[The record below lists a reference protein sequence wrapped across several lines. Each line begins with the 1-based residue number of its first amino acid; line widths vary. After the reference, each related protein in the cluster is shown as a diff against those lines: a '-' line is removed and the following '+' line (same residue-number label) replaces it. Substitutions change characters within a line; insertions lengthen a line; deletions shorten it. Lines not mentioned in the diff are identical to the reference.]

1 MVAVSDHYYS
11 PEPGSKLE
19 KGIIVTVLRGR
30 RYRLVTATGI
40 FSSKRIDN
48 GTRLLVESMD
58 VPSAGSFLDLGCGN
72 GVIGIVAASTEPD
85 LKVTLTD
92 VNSRATMI
100 AGENVARMR
109 LGNVEVLTGD
119 LYQPVGDR
127 KYTTIASNPPIS
139 AGMRKVVEPL
149 VMGAVD
155 HLEAG
160 GLLQL
165 VVQSNKGGKTLAKF
179 IDDYFGEHSVASKGS
194 GYRVLIA
201 RRH

>member
-1 MVAVSDHYYS
+1 VSEHYYS
-11 PEPGSKLE
+11 PEPGSRLE
-19 KGIIVTVLRGR
+19 KGIIVAFLRGR

-58 VPSAGSFLDLGCGN
+58 VPSAGSFLDMGCGN
-72 GVIGIVAASTEPD
+72 GVIGIVAASTEPG
-85 LKVTLTD
+85 LRVTLTD

-100 AGENVARMR
+100 AGENVVRMR

-127 KYTTIASNPPIS
+127 RYTTIVSNPPIS
-139 AGMRKVVEPL
+139 AGMKKVVEPL
-149 VMGAVD
+149 VYSAVE
-155 HLEAG
+155 HLVSG

-165 VVQSNKGGKTLAKF
+165 VVQSNKGGKTLARF
-179 IDDYFGEHSVASKGS
+179 IDEYFGEHSVVSKGG
-194 GYRVLIA
+194 GYRVLAA

>member
-1 MVAVSDHYYS
+1 MSNHYYS

-19 KGIIVTVLRGR
+19 RGVIVAFLRGR
-30 RYRLVTATGI
+30 RYRILTATGI

-58 VPSAGSFLDLGCGN
+58 VPSTGSLLDMGCGN
-72 GVIGIVAASTEPD
+72 GVIGIVAASTEPS
-85 LKVTLTD
+85 LRVTLTD

-100 AGENVARMR
+100 AAENVARMR

-127 KYTTIASNPPIS
+127 RFTTVVSNPPIS

-149 VMGAVD
+149 VSGAVE

-165 VVQSNKGGKTLAKF
+165 VVQSNKGGRTLAGF
-179 IDDYFGEHSVASKGS
+179 IDEYFGEHSVASKGS
-194 GYRVLIA
+194 GYRVLTA

>member
-1 MVAVSDHYYS
+1 VSDHYYS

-19 KGIIVTVLRGR
+19 RGVIVAFLRGR
-30 RYRLVTATGI
+30 RYRLLTATGI

-58 VPSAGSFLDLGCGN
+58 VPSTGSLLDMGCGN
-72 GVIGIVAASTEPD
+72 GVIGIVAASTEPS
-85 LKVTLTD
+85 LRVTLTD

-100 AGENVARMR
+100 AAENVARMR
-109 LGNVEVLTGD
+109 LGNAEVLTGD
-119 LYQPVGDR
+119 LYQPVGYR
-127 KYTTIASNPPIS
+127 RFTTVVSNPPIS

-149 VMGAVD
+149 VSGAVE

-165 VVQSNKGGKTLAKF
+165 VVQSNKGGRTLARF
-179 IDDYFGEHSVASKGS
+179 IDEYFGEHSVASKGS
-194 GYRVLIA
+194 GYRVLTA
-201 RRH
+201 RRR

>member
-1 MVAVSDHYYS
+1 VVAVSDHYYS
-11 PEPGSKLE
+11 PEPGSRLE
-19 KGIIVTVLRGR
+19 KGIMVTFLRGR
-30 RYRLVTATGI
+30 RYRLLTATGI

-58 VPSAGSFLDLGCGN
+58 VPSSGSFLDLGCGN
-72 GVIGIVAASTEPD
+72 GVIGIVAATLKPG

-100 AGENVARMR
+100 AAENVARLR
-109 LGNVEVLTGD
+109 LDNVEVLTGD

-127 KYTTIASNPPIS
+127 RYTTIASNPPIS

-155 HLEAG
+155 HLEEG

-165 VVQSNKGGKTLAKF
+165 VVQSNKGGRTLAGY
-179 IDDYFGEHSVASKGS
+179 IDEYFGEHSVVSKGS
-194 GYRVLIA
+194 GYRVLVA